1 MREFVGLF
9 PSTSLL
15 LRFPSHLQGPAEV
28 TGLSVSRRMFPMRT
42 ENVDDKDNINSLP
55 SSGSL
60 EGTLVGPV
68 SPAP

>member
-1 MREFVGLF
+1 MGLF

-28 TGLSVSRRMFPMRT
+28 TGLSVSGRMFPMRT

-60 EGTLVGPV
+60 EGALLWAQCPQ
-68 SPAP
+68 P